1 MLHTLRIQNLAIID
15 EAEIPFEEGLNI
27 LSGETGAG
35 KSIVIE
41 AISLLL
47 GSRANADLIRKG
59 KDELVVEGL
68 FDVTEM
74 PFVRDRLKKAGF
86 SDDRSELLI
95 KRMVSRAGKHRIYI
109 NGELATLSLLQTV
122 NEGLVDL
129 CGQNEHQSLLKP
141 TTQTDLLDRYGGV
154 EKTRARYEEEFCNLR
169 SLRKARAALIQ
180 AEEDRSRRLDFIE
193 FQINE
198 IASAELSPGE
208 DTALAEEKKLLQSAE
223 QRRAAAAS
231 VLEALDPETS
241 DGDSGALPTLRAALS
256 KIRPLGQADSKTVAI
271 AESLERALAEAE
283 DAHLQLSKYLRT
295 IESDSNRLGQV
306 SDRLSLIAE
315 LKKKYA
321 AGGSVSD
328 VLTLRE
334 KLESERES
342 LSALFERIE
351 ELDEKIA
358 ASEKT
363 LSDAAKKLHIS
374 RVSSAKVLSESVTAE
389 LKELKM
395 GEAELAIVVQFKDD
409 ESEWTQLGP
418 DTVQF
423 VIQTNRGENALPL
436 AKIASGGE
444 LSRVMLA
451 IRRVISDKG
460 TIGVYL
466 FDEID
471 AGIGGQ
477 TAFQV
482 GRKLKSVARYNQ
494 VICITHVPQVAS
506 FADHHLSVQKSTSR
520 DRTTTE
526 IIVLD
531 DQARKEELA
540 RMLGGAKL
548 SSKTLANAAELLEMA
563 AGT

>member
-1 MLHTLRIQNLAIID
+1 MLQTLRIQNLAIID

-47 GSRANADLIRKG
+47 GSRANTDLIRKG
-59 KDELVVEGL
+59 KDELIVEGL
-68 FDVTEM
+68 FDVSEM

-95 KRMVSRAGKHRIYI
+95 KRVVSRSGKHRIYI

-129 CGQNEHQSLLKP
+129 CGQNEHQSLLKS
-141 TTQTDLLDRYGGV
+141 TTQTDLLDRYGGI

-169 SLRKARAALIQ
+169 SLKKARATLIQ

-198 IASAELSPGE
+198 IASADLAADE
-208 DTALAEEKKLLQSAE
+208 DIHLTEEKKLLQSAE
-223 QRRAAAAS
+223 QRRSAAAA
-231 VLEALDPETS
+231 VLDALDPETS
-241 DGDSGALPTLRAALS
+241 DADHGALPALRAALS
-256 KIRPLGQADSKTVAI
+256 KIKPLAQADAKTLAI
-271 AESLERALAEAE
+271 TESLERALAESE
-283 DAHLQLSKYLRT
+283 ESHIQLSKYVRT
-295 IESDSNRLGQV
+295 IESDSNRLQQV

-321 AGGSVSD
+321 AGGSVADILS
-328 VLTLRE
+328 LRE
-334 KLESERES
+334 KLEIERES

-351 ELDEKIA
+351 EMDEKIN
-358 ASEKT
+358 ASEKA
-363 LSDAAKKLHIS
+363 LNDCAKKLHIS
-374 RVSSAKVLSESVTAE
+374 RVSSSKLLSQSVTTE

-395 GEAELAIVVQFKDD
+395 GEAQLIVEVLFKDD
-409 ESEWTQLGP
+409 SSDWTLLGP

-482 GRKLKSVARYNQ
+482 GKKLKSVARYNQ

-506 FADHHLSVQKSTSR
+506 FADHHLSVQKSTR
-520 DRTTTE
+520 KDRTSTE
-526 IIVLD
+526 IIVLNA
-531 DQARKEELA
+531 QARKEELA
-540 RMLGGAKL
+540 RMLGGATL
-548 SSKTLANAAELLEMA
+548 SSKSLANASELLEMA
-563 AGT
+563 AGS